1 MELTVSKCTRDF
13 ITRIARVGVPADVNG
28 RVKGWLVAQ
37 ISQDPDPARSLL
49 LGGLKSTLSPSA
61 RVVARSEIMRQTQ
74 INDPFHNPFH
84 NRFHV
89 PVHSRLDEM
98 QAYTHMVWL
107 NTPAP
112 LPEEKDLNEH
122 QRHWGR
128 ALAGAFALVLVVVFS
143 AALLSR

>member
-1 MELTVSKCTRDF
+1 
-13 ITRIARVGVPADVNG
+13 
-28 RVKGWLVAQ
+28 
-37 ISQDPDPARSLL
+37 
-49 LGGLKSTLSPSA
+49 
-61 RVVARSEIMRQTQ
+61 MRQTR

-112 LPEEKDLNEH
+112 WPEEKDADQH
-122 QRHWGR
+122 QPHWGR

-143 AALLSR
+143 AALFSN